1 MTADEYDRFSC
12 YLDLLN
18 YQKTEINDSI
28 SVLLGS
34 SLPILEE
41 GLLLCTFPLPCNLDE
56 FKVRIRMILHETL
69 VLEKFI
75 LTNENNT
82 TAVIKCNIT
91 YDMKTF
97 VSLPLFKFSSKE
109 FKDDD
114 TIHKQLNDL
123 RFSFKV
129 SKSHLF
135 FQVMFRDGPSTG
147 IEFHYNSTRDSFNIS
162 PEGWNY
168 SKFVLKYGHNIT
180 SVKAVRALK
189 ALVGQ
194 TPVPGISQEPP
205 TIDLASEPLGSAV
218 SPLLTPR
225 RGREPVPRHTARK
238 HIFNDP
244 DVKANARSRHS
255 SDTVREETYT
265 TRIARANGRIVSDI
279 AHQMKFSL
287 NTDVIEDLFTK
298 NKHAS
303 WTTYRYGCLDLAL
316 KGLIPIIDNRID
328 IGDIQLNNDQAG
340 AASEKSSTNKDTLSD
355 GQFE

>member
-91 YDMKTF
+91 YDMKSF

-194 TPVPGISQEPP
+194 TPVPGTSQEPP
-205 TIDLASEPLGSAV
+205 TIDLASEPSGSAR

-225 RGREPVPRHTARK
+225 REPVPRHTARK

-244 DVKANARSRHS
+244 DVRANARSRHS
-255 SDTVREETYT
+255 SDTVREEAYT
-265 TRIARANGRIVSDI
+265 TRISRTNGKIVSDI
-279 AHQMKFSL
+279 AHQMKFTIS
-287 NTDVIEDLFTK
+287 TDVIEDLLDK
-298 NKHAS
+298 KKHAS
-303 WTTYRYGCLDLAL
+303 WTTYRYGCLDMAL
-316 KGLIPIIDNRID
+316 RGLIPIIDNRLVID
-328 IGDIQLNNDQAG
+328 DLQLNNDQARV
-340 AASEKSSTNKDTLSD
+340 ASETNTNKDTITD
-355 GQFE
+355 DVIE